1 MYRKAVVMK
10 VLEIDRKL
18 KMRVCYCED
27 EAAQAELFKNKVDKW
42 SADNGTSVCMDIY
55 ESAEEFLFKTDAA
68 GYDLIFLD
76 ISMKSMSGMELA
88 RKIREKDKNTVIVFV
103 TSDPGYVFEG
113 YEVNAYRYLLKPVSE
128 TKLAD
133 ILETLSKKS
142 DELQEESIILK
153 VGGENY
159 KLRLNDIMYVEAQ
172 GHYINIVKADG
183 ETISLKSGF
192 SDVLKRINET
202 GEHCVTAHRSYAV
215 NITKISS
222 IGRNECHLSDGT
234 AIPVSRSAYKDLNDK
249 FIKYNHE
256 GK

>member
-1 MYRKAVVMK
+1 
-10 VLEIDRKL
+10 
-18 KMRVCYCED
+18 MRVCYCED
-27 EAAQAELFKNKVDKW
+27 EVAQAELFKKMVDKW
-42 SADNGTSVCMDIY
+42 AIENGTNVRMDIY
-55 ESAEEFLFKTDAA
+55 ESAEEFLFKTDAVA
-68 GYDLIFLD
+68 YDLIFLD
-76 ISMKSMSGMELA
+76 ISMKTMSGMELA

-128 TKLAD
+128 PKLAE
-133 ILETLSKKS
+133 ILEAVCQKS
-142 DELQEESIILK
+142 DDLQEESIILK

-183 ETISLKSGF
+183 ETISFKSGF

-202 GEHCVTAHRSYAV
+202 GEHCVPAHRSYAV
-215 NITKISS
+215 NVSKISS
-222 IGRNECHLSDGT
+222 IGRSECRLSDGAT
-234 AIPVSRSAYKDLNDK
+234 IPVSRSAYKDLNDK
-249 FIKYNHE
+249 FIKYNLE

>member
-1 MYRKAVVMK
+1 
-10 VLEIDRKL
+10 
-18 KMRVCYCED
+18 MRVCYCED
-27 EAAQAELFKNKVDKW
+27 ESAQANLFKKQVDKW
-42 SADNGTSVCMDIY
+42 AADNNTNVRMDIY
-55 ESAEEFLFKTDAA
+55 ESAEEFLFKTDVVA
-68 GYDLIFLD
+68 YDLIFLD

-103 TSDPGYVFEG
+103 TSDSGYVFEG

-128 TKLAD
+128 TKLAE
-133 ILETLSKKS
+133 ILEAVSERE
-142 DELQEESIILK
+142 DRAQEESIILK
-153 VGGENY
+153 VAGENY
-159 KLRLNDIMYVEAQ
+159 KLKLSDIMYVEAQ

-215 NITKISS
+215 NISKISS
-222 IGRNECHLSDGT
+222 IGRSECHLSDGT

-249 FIKYNHE
+249 FIKYNLE

>member
-1 MYRKAVVMK
+1 MQ
-10 VLEIDRKL
+10 EEF

-27 EAAQAELFKNKVDKW
+27 EIAQAEFLKEQVNKWAASNDANMLVD
-42 SADNGTSVCMDIY
+42 IF
-55 ESAEEFLFKTDAA
+55 ESAEEFLFKSDEAA
-68 GYDLIFLD
+68 YDLIFLD

-128 TKLAD
+128 TKLAE
-133 ILETLSKKS
+133 ILEAVSERE
-142 DELQEESIILK
+142 DRAQEESIILK
-153 VGGENY
+153 VAGENY
-159 KLRLNDIMYVEAQ
+159 KLKLSDIMYVEAQ
-172 GHYINIVKADG
+172 GHYINIVKSDG

-215 NITKISS
+215 NISMISS
-222 IGRNECHLSDGT
+222 IGRSECHLSDGT

-249 FIKYNHE
+249 FIKYNLE
-256 GK
+256 GN

>member
-1 MYRKAVVMK
+1 MLHIA
-10 VLEIDRKL
+10 ICD
-18 KMRVCYCED
+18 D
-27 EAAQAELFKNKVDKW
+27 EKDFVQYLTDLLNQYSKETGRNIKITPYYDGMELIEKYDP
-42 SADNGTSVCMDIY
+42 TI
-55 ESAEEFLFKTDAA
+55 
-68 GYDLIFLD
+68 DLIFLD

-128 TKLAD
+128 TKLAE
-133 ILETLSKKS
+133 ILEAVSEREDRAQK
-142 DELQEESIILK
+142 ESIILK
-153 VGGENY
+153 VAGENY
-159 KLRLNDIMYVEAQ
+159 KLKLSDIMYVEAQ
-172 GHYINIVKADG
+172 GHYINIVKTDE

-215 NITKISS
+215 NISMISS
-222 IGRNECHLSDGT
+222 IGRSECHLSDGT

-249 FIKYNHE
+249 FIKYNLE